1 MWYEPGYHKPRR
13 CSTSKVRSCKL
24 WLVLVHVTD
33 LQIWGIGTKEVNKLQ
48 YDFLLARYL
57 KCPKMVDGPLHHF
70 AKCHFGGH
78 L

>member
-1 MWYEPGYHKPRR
+1 MKFNIPTAKAASYDTNSQL
-13 CSTSKVRSCKL
+13 CSPCARPN
-24 WLVLVHVTD
+24 
-33 LQIWGIGTKEVNKLQ
+33 IGTKQVNRFH